1 MLWKFKLVYLD
12 MLLFSMLQSCRTSK
26 NMHFEKFSFREVPL
40 FQRIKVRESISLHIL
55 ACIELK
61 RFMVCHQK
69 FPKKHKNT
77 TVIPDDPLKIARPQK
92 LELRQ

>member
-1 MLWKFKLVYLD
+1 

-40 FQRIKVRESISLHIL
+40 FQRIKVRESIPLHIL

-61 RFMVCHQK
+61 RLLKGNKYVLKNQFMIRHKK

-77 TVIPDDPLKIARPQK
+77 TVIPDDPLNP
-92 LELRQ
+92 